1 MGFIDAVYTV
11 GKEFSSKTY
20 EITDYLTVPVRIDG
34 SKEIRIYLKVSNY
47 NALKLQ
53 SEEENTIIPLKI
65 EGVSKID
72 EVDFFA
78 GNKDEQYKKL
88 RYLYKEPPGSNTAWR
103 YSPVLRLSKPKNN
116 KEKNR
121 DAFLTGSKSYISKIE
136 KMIQDFEDLG
146 FFEKGSVQKIIN
158 DLSNNDFVD
167 RFLECYSD
175 PKASY
180 LIVFGVEDDG
190 GFLYPGE
197 VKLFQQYFLKKL
209 NDELIKKNV
218 SKKGGICDYCGK
230 ESDILL
236 NFDMIFPFATFDKVN
251 FLPAINKNF
260 SNKVYKYCKE
270 CFKTFSNAKTYI
282 DYNFVDQSIINNIQI
297 WIIPEFFT
305 TDTNFLD
312 DAFGD
317 LKNYFWSDQ
326 YTKEKDLLDYITDPD
341 YDVDKPYTAVFHFLF
356 LEQNQAQLVIHQMI
370 EDVPLTRIQKLQKVW
385 EETINLFSQKKN
397 KDTQLSSAFKH
408 IYRTLHHLVL
418 KEDSEEKVMRML
430 AMEIMGKILSGE
442 RVETKTI
449 KQNFVARIPK
459 LMNDKAQNN
468 YFYHTLNDFLLMIEF
483 LNNYNK
489 TWGYSL

>member
-305 TDTNFLD
+305 TDTNIRD

-341 YDVDKPYTAVFHFLF
+341 YMDKPYTAVFHFLF

-385 EETINLFSQKKN
+385 EETVNLFSQKKK
-397 KDTQLSSAFKH
+397 KDTQLSVAFKH
-408 IYRTLHHLVL
+408 IYRTLRHLVL
-418 KEDSEEKVMRML
+418 KEDAEEKVMRTL
-430 AMEIMGKILSGE
+430 AMEIIGKILSEE

-459 LMNDKAQNN
+459 LMNDKVQND
-468 YFYHTLNDFLLMIEF
+468 YFNLTLNDFLLLIEF

>member
-1 MGFIDAVYTV
+1 MGFIDAVYTI
-11 GKEFSSKTY
+11 GKEFSSKTD
-20 EITDYLTVPVRIDG
+20 EITDYLTIPVRIDR

-47 NALKLQ
+47 STLKLQ
-53 SEEENTIIPLKI
+53 SEEENTFIPLKI

-88 RYLYKEPPGSNTAWR
+88 RYLHKEPPGSNTAWR
-103 YSPVLRLSKPKNN
+103 YSPVLRVSKPK
-116 KEKNR
+116 KDREKNL
-121 DAFLTGSKSYISKIE
+121 DAFLNGSKSYINKIE
-136 KMIQDFEDLG
+136 KMLQDFEDLG
-146 FFEKGSVQKIIN
+146 FFEKGSVQKIVN
-158 DLSNNDFVD
+158 DLSNNDFVEQ
-167 RFLECYSD
+167 FLEWYSD
-175 PKASY
+175 PKTSY
-180 LIVFGVEDDG
+180 LVVFGIEDDG
-190 GFLYPGE
+190 KFLYPGE
-197 VKLFQQYFLKKL
+197 VKLFRQYFLKKL
-209 NDELIKKNV
+209 NDELKKKKV
-218 SKKGGICDYCGK
+218 SKKGGVCDYCGK

-251 FLPAINKNF
+251 FLPATNKNF

-270 CFKTFSNAKTYI
+270 CFKTFSNAKNYI

-305 TDTNFLD
+305 TDTNILD
-312 DAFGD
+312 NAFND

-341 YDVDKPYTAVFHFLF
+341 YVDKPYTAVFHFLF

-385 EETINLFSQKKN
+385 KGTLKFFPQEKN
-397 KDTQLSSAFKH
+397 TQLSDALKH
-408 IYRTLHHLVL
+408 IYRTLRHLVL
-418 KEDSEEKVMRML
+418 KEDSEEKVMRTQ
-430 AMEIMGKILSGE
+430 AMEIISKILSGE

-459 LMNDKAQNN
+459 LMNDKVQKGQF
-468 YFYHTLNDFLLMIEF
+468 YFTLNDFLLLIEF

-489 TWGYSL
+489 CWGYSL

>member
-1 MGFIDAVYTV
+1 MGFIEAVYTI
-11 GKEFSSKTY
+11 GKEFSSKTD
-20 EITDYLTVPVRIDG
+20 EITDYLAIPVRTDG

-47 NALKLQ
+47 STLKLQ
-53 SEEENTIIPLKI
+53 SEKENTIIPLKI

-72 EVDFFA
+72 EADFFA
-78 GNKDEQYKKL
+78 DSKDEQYKKL
-88 RYLYKEPPGSNTAWR
+88 RYLYKEPPGSNTDWR
-103 YSPVLRLSKPKNN
+103 YSPVLRISKPKSTR
-116 KEKNR
+116 EKNR
-121 DAFLTGSKSYISKIE
+121 EVLLNGSKSYISKIE

-180 LIVFGVEDDG
+180 LIVFGIEDDG
-190 GFLYPGE
+190 QFLYPGE

-209 NDELIKKNV
+209 NEELNKKNV
-218 SKKGGICDYCGK
+218 SKKGGVCDYCGK

-260 SNKVYKYCKE
+260 SNKVYKYCKD

-305 TDTNFLD
+305 TDTNILD
-312 DAFGD
+312 DAFND

-370 EDVPLTRIQKLQKVW
+370 EDVPLTRIQKLHQIW
-385 EETINLFSQKKN
+385 EETVQLLAKK
-397 KDTQLSSAFKH
+397 KDTQLSAALKH
-408 IYRTLHHLVL
+408 IYRTLRHLVL
-418 KEDSEEKVMRML
+418 KEDSEEKVMRTL
-430 AMEIMGKILSGE
+430 TMEIIGKILSGE

-459 LMNDKAQNN
+459 LMNDKVQND
-468 YFYHTLNDFLLMIEF
+468 YFHLTLNDFLLLIEF

-489 TWGYSL
+489 SWRYSL

>member
-305 TDTNFLD
+305 TDTNIRD

-341 YDVDKPYTAVFHFLF
+341 YMDKPYTAVFHFLF

-385 EETINLFSQKKN
+385 EETVNLFSQKKK
-397 KDTQLSSAFKH
+397 KDTQLSVAFKH
-408 IYRTLHHLVL
+408 IYRTLRHLVL
-418 KEDSEEKVMRML
+418 KEDAEEKVMRML
-430 AMEIMGKILSGE
+430 AMEIIGKILSEE

-459 LMNDKAQNN
+459 LMNDKVQND
-468 YFYHTLNDFLLMIEF
+468 YFNLTLNDFLLLIEF

>member
-1 MGFIDAVYTV
+1 
-11 GKEFSSKTY
+11 
-20 EITDYLTVPVRIDG
+20 
-34 SKEIRIYLKVSNY
+34 
-47 NALKLQ
+47 
-53 SEEENTIIPLKI
+53 
-65 EGVSKID
+65 
-72 EVDFFA
+72 
-78 GNKDEQYKKL
+78 
-88 RYLYKEPPGSNTAWR
+88 
-103 YSPVLRLSKPKNN
+103 
-116 KEKNR
+116 
-121 DAFLTGSKSYISKIE
+121 
-136 KMIQDFEDLG
+136 
-146 FFEKGSVQKIIN
+146 
-158 DLSNNDFVD
+158 VD

-180 LIVFGVEDDG
+180 LIVFGIEDDG
-190 GFLYPGE
+190 QFLYPGE

-209 NDELIKKNV
+209 NEELNKKNV
-218 SKKGGICDYCGK
+218 SKKGGVCDYCGK

-260 SNKVYKYCKE
+260 SNKVYKYCKD

-305 TDTNFLD
+305 TDTNILD
-312 DAFGD
+312 DAFND

-370 EDVPLTRIQKLQKVW
+370 EDVPLTRIQKLHQIW
-385 EETINLFSQKKN
+385 EETVQLLAKK
-397 KDTQLSSAFKH
+397 KDTQLSAALKH
-408 IYRTLHHLVL
+408 IYRTLRHLVL
-418 KEDSEEKVMRML
+418 KEDSEEKVMRTL
-430 AMEIMGKILSGE
+430 TMEIIGKILSGE

-459 LMNDKAQNN
+459 LMNDKVQND
-468 YFYHTLNDFLLMIEF
+468 YFHLTLNDFLLLIEF

-489 TWGYSL
+489 SWRYSL